1 MENIRK
7 KPTNIYRK
15 KLEKPTKRKVLSVM
29 QRGKK
34 KTFLERFIFV
44 WMKKR
49 NFQACQIF
57 LEHIKWL
64 KADSNC

>member
-34 KTFLERFIFV
+34 NLFRKVHLCVDEE
-44 WMKKR
+44 KKLSSLP
-49 NFQACQIF
+49 NIP
-57 LEHIKWL
+57 
-64 KADSNC
+64 